1 MKKLLRFADCLV
13 LLAAIIGCLLRI
25 WLQNAIAESS
35 MLVSVGTHP
44 AWILLCVFSGLTA
57 VFIWLMTRHAG
68 EDNRYM
74 INFPR
79 SASGMTMYLLLAI
92 ALGYTGIMDLLE
104 AEELLEQVQAVA
116 AMLSA
121 VMLATAG
128 IERFR
133 GARPVFFLHMIPCV
147 YLALRML
154 LLGREFGADPHLP
167 DFLFTFLAS
176 VSLIPAF
183 YWLWAFDVKM
193 GSRKQSLFWSLLAA
207 YFCMIASFDSNVA
220 WAVHILFAACLLG
233 NLCVQKNLPQPESA
247 TVEAVAV
254 EENSTEES
262 LEEASVTEESV
273 AEPATKELRIEEI
286 PAEEASAEEVPTEE
300 PVEEAPAAP
309 QEPELDM
316 DTFLADLKR
325 YLENENV

>member
-68 EDNRYM
+68 EDNRYL

-79 SASGMTMYLLLAI
+79 SVSGMATYLLLAV
-92 ALGYTGIMDLLE
+92 ALGYSGIMDLLE
-104 AEELLEQVQAVA
+104 AEELLEQVQAVT

-133 GARPVFFLHMIPCV
+133 GTRPVFFLHMVPCV

-167 DFLFTFLAS
+167 NFLFTFLAS
-176 VSLIPAF
+176 ICLIPAF

-207 YFCMIASFDSNVA
+207 YFCMIASFDSGVA

-233 NLCVQKNLPQPESA
+233 NLCVQKYLPQPELVA
-247 TVEAVAV
+247 VEAVAM
-254 EENSTEES
+254 EEIP
-262 LEEASVTEESV
+262 EEASVEE
-273 AEPATKELRIEEI
+273 A
-286 PAEEASAEEVPTEE
+286 PAEEAVAEELHAEEMPAEQVPAEEVPTEE
-300 PVEEAPAAP
+300 PAEEASAAP
-309 QEPELDM
+309 QEPEMDM

>member
-25 WLQNAIAESS
+25 WLQNAITEGQ
-35 MLVSVGTHP
+35 LLSVGTHP

-79 SASGMTMYLLLAI
+79 SVSGMAMYLLLAI
-92 ALGYTGIMDLLE
+92 ALGYSGIMDLLG
-104 AEELLEQVQAVA
+104 AEDLLEQVQAVA

-133 GARPVFFLHMIPCV
+133 GTRPAFFLHMIPCV

-207 YFCMIASFDSNVA
+207 YFCMIASFDSSVA

-233 NLCVQKNLPQPESA
+233 NLCVQKYLPQPELA
-247 TVEAVAV
+247 AVEAVTM
-254 EENSTEES
+254 EENPTEEMP
-262 LEEASVTEESV
+262 EEASVEETPV
-273 AEPATKELRIEEI
+273 AETVAEELPVEEI
-286 PAEEASAEEVPTEE
+286 SAEEAYAEEVPTEE

>member
-25 WLQNAIAESS
+25 WLQNAITESS
-35 MLVSVGTHP
+35 ILVSVGTHP

-68 EDNRYM
+68 EANR
-74 INFPR
+74 
-79 SASGMTMYLLLAI
+79 SI

-104 AEELLEQVQAVA
+104 AEELLEQVQAVT

-233 NLCVQKNLPQPESA
+233 NLCVQKYLPQPELVA
-247 TVEAVAV
+247 VEAVAV
-254 EENSTEES
+254 EENSTEEMP
-262 LEEASVTEESV
+262 EEASVEETPV
-273 AEPATKELRIEEI
+273 AETVAEELPAEEI